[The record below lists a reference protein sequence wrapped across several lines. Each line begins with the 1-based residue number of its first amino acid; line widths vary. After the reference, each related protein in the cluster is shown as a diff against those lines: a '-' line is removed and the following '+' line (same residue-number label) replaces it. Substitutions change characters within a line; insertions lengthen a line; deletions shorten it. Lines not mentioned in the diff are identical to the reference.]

1 MAEDVRVRPSTADDA
16 ELILA
21 FFQALADYEK
31 LAHEARATLGDIRRD
46 LFGPNPRAFS
56 DIAEIAGAPVGFAL
70 WFYNY
75 STFRGRAGIWLE
87 DLFVKP
93 EARGRG
99 AGKAL
104 LAGLARRCASEDL
117 ARLEWSVL
125 DWNAPS
131 IAFYRSIG
139 AHPKQGWTLQRLS
152 GEALAALAKQ
162 ES

>member
-1 MAEDVRVRPSTADDA
+1 MAEDVRVRPATADDA
-16 ELILA
+16 ALILA
-21 FFQALADYEK
+21 FIQALADYEK

-131 IAFYRSIG
+131 IALLRFAGS
-139 AHPKQGWTLQRLS
+139 PDD
-152 GEALAALAKQ
+152 E
-162 ES
+162 

>member
-1 MAEDVRVRPSTADDA
+1 MAAEVRVRPATADDA
-16 ELILA
+16 DLILE
-21 FFQALADYEK
+21 FIQALADYEK
-31 LAHEARATLGDIRRD
+31 LAHEAQATLNDIRRD
-46 LFGPNPRAFS
+46 LFGPKPRAFC

-87 DLFVKP
+87 DLFVRP
-93 EARGRG
+93 EARGAG

-104 LAGLARRCASEDL
+104 LAGLARRCAAEDL

-131 IAFYRSIG
+131 IAFYDSLG
-139 AHPKQGWTLQRLS
+139 ALTMNEWTTRRME
-152 GEALAALAKQ
+152 GEALQGLAAG
-162 ES
+162 

>member
-1 MAEDVRVRPSTADDA
+1 MAEDVRVRPATADDA

-21 FFQALADYEK
+21 FIQALADYEQ

-46 LFGPNPRAFS
+46 LFGPSPRAFS

-131 IAFYRSIG
+131 IAFYDSLG
-139 AHPKQGWTLQRLS
+139 ALTMNEWTTRRMEGEALQRL
-152 GEALAALAKQ
+152 AAG
-162 ES
+162 

>member
-1 MAEDVRVRPSTADDA
+1 MAEGVRVRPATADDA
-16 ELILA
+16 ALILA
-21 FFQALADYEK
+21 FIQALADYEK

-131 IAFYRSIG
+131 IAFYDSLG
-139 AHPKQGWTLQRLS
+139 ALTMNEWTTRRMEGEALQRL
-152 GEALAALAKQ
+152 AAG
-162 ES
+162 

>member
-21 FFQALADYEK
+21 FIQALADYEK

-131 IAFYRSIG
+131 IAFYDSLG
-139 AHPKQGWTLQRLS
+139 ALTMNEWTTRRMEGEALQRL
-152 GEALAALAKQ
+152 AAG
-162 ES
+162 